1 MRVELCARI
10 WRNFIQ
16 DKYFAGVVL
25 NEFYV
30 NVCIPQLKLIN
41 FIFLFVMK
49 EAFLPLILNC
59 ENIFKTFNIM
69 KVLMVFFSTPLQVVW
84 DYCAGILIF

>member
-1 MRVELCARI
+1 MQGFGIVGETLSKTNI
-10 WRNFIQ
+10 LPV
-16 DKYFAGVVL
+16 GVVL

-69 KVLMVFFSTPLQVVW
+69 KVLMVFCSTLLQVVW